1 MLQQT
6 MTTAVS
12 AILRHCCALFLAV
25 PVAAQLSGRSPAE
38 ELKAALS
45 VSGTVNMDEARF
57 AHTALSQQEAK
68 VVADMLLN
76 YAVQQRSAMRSSAL
90 NTGKFTHGDY
100 SMPFKLSVTGSPAPG
115 GRSLYISLHGGGNTA
130 AERNDGQ
137 WRNQMRLYA
146 PPEGVYFVPRSAV
159 NDWNMWFQPHID
171 ALFDM
176 VIETAVTE
184 LGVNPDK
191 VYLLGYSAG
200 GDGVYRLA
208 PRLAD
213 RWAATSMMAGHPG
226 DVSPLNLRNTPFM
239 IWMGAN
245 DSAYNRNTEAAKF
258 GERLD
263 ALHRADTEG
272 YLHETHIVAGK
283 AHWMERVDTAAL
295 PWLAQFVR
303 NPLPSKIVWRQDDVP
318 HSSFYWLSVPES
330 EAKKGQ
336 MAVVEREGN
345 TFIVHYNDYESLTI
359 GVNDEMID
367 FDKPV
372 RIISC
377 GRIVFNGKLKRT
389 IADISESV
397 SRRRDKHLMFSA
409 HVRLGI
415 KNCHPDV
422 RELRIKGCV
431 RNN

>member
-1 MLQQT
+1 
-6 MTTAVS
+6 MTATVR
-12 AILRHCCALFLAV
+12 AILPRCYRLFLVAIAV
-25 PVAAQLSGRSPAE
+25 ALAAAPLAGRSPTE

-45 VSGTVNMDEARF
+45 VSGTANISEAGF
-57 AHTALSQQEAK
+57 ARIALSRQDAK
-68 VVADMLLN
+68 IAADMLLD
-76 YAVQQRSAMRSSAL
+76 YAVQQRSIMRSTAL
-90 NTGKFTHGDY
+90 NTGKFTHDGY
-100 SMPFKLSVTGSPAPG
+100 EMPFKLSATGIPAPG

-146 PPEGVYFVPRSAV
+146 PAEGVYFVPRAAV

-176 VIETAVTE
+176 AIETAVTE

-191 VYLLGYSAG
+191 VYLFGYSAG

-213 RWAATSMMAGHPG
+213 RWAAASMMAGHPG

-245 DSAYNRNTEAAKF
+245 DSAYSRNAEAAKF

-263 ALHRADTEG
+263 ALSRADTEG
-272 YLHETHIVAGK
+272 YRHETRIVAGK

-295 PWLAQFVR
+295 PWMAQFAR

-318 HSSFYWLSVPES
+318 HSSFYWLSVPEG
-330 EAKKGQ
+330 EAKQGRL
-336 MAVVEREGN
+336 AVVERKIEQDSN

-372 RIISC
+372 KIISG
-377 GRIVFNGKLKRT
+377 GRIVFDEKLKRT

-397 SRRRDKHLMFSA
+397 GRRRDKRLIFSA
-409 HVRLGI
+409 HVTI
-415 KNCHPDV
+415 KN
-422 RELRIKGCV
+422 
-431 RNN
+431 